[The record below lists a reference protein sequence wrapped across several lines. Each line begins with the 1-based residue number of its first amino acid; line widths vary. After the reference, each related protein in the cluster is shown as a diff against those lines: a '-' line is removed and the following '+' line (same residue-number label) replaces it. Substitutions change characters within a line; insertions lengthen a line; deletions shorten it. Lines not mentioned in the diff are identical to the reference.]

1 MKAGRRPPGNPESYP
16 HLRPLEAGIPV
27 VSSHVTQ
34 NPRYS
39 IAQNHGQTAPTTVA
53 HHHAHSINRLRFCL
67 HDRTWLLIPCLSLIR
82 SWYYLEYMSVD
93 MFRDAPT
100 HSSSDTRLRP
110 GTIERHT
117 AGEFT
122 TNPIMSSIFLRT
134 LDTCDRPKSFRPR
147 STLWVPDRC
156 VSIGCKV
163 FSRRQSCTIM
173 ACTFDDSSRVCAE
186 MEYECSRDLLIT
198 DWAFKPTRFALFE
211 LKYR

>member
-1 MKAGRRPPGNPESYP
+1 MKAGRRPPGDPESYP

-134 LDTCDRPKSFRPR
+134 SDTCDRPNPSDLAAPCGFQIDVYP
-147 STLWVPDRC
+147 SGARC
-156 VSIGCKV
+156 FHGGSHALSWRARDGV
-163 FSRRQSCTIM
+163 
-173 ACTFDDSSRVCAE
+173 RV
-186 MEYECSRDLLIT
+186 
-198 DWAFKPTRFALFE
+198 
-211 LKYR
+211 